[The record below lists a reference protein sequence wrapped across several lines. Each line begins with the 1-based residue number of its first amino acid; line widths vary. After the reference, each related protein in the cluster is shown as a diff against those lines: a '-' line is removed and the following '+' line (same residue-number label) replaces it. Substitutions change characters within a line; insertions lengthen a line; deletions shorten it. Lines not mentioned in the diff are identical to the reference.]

1 MTGTH
6 TAEPAQTKTS
16 RETHTSHTRTRH
28 GTHDTRDTFNYSCKF
43 HSIADAAGD
52 DQLARSAPA
61 SFGAGP
67 CVLGGEGVRFSP
79 ALIADGCG
87 SGGLLRLE
95 LIAHCLRGVLVG
107 SERRRLVVVRA
118 HLLSLLEERLVRRGR
133 EAFTVSAPAGA
144 VLVLPVR
151 LAHLVGQRPARNRMA
166 CAAAMVCVVAARR
179 TVSDESI
186 RPAHPGSWQV
196 APLRLVFASLSALP
210 AWPPPRD

>member
-1 MTGTH
+1 MTDTH

-16 RETHTSHTRTRH
+16 RDTHTQDTTRH
-28 GTHDTRDTFNYSCKF
+28 THDTRDTFTYSCKF

-61 SFGAGP
+61 SFGAGA
-67 CVLGGEGVRFSP
+67 CVLSGEGVRFSP
-79 ALIADGCG
+79 ALVTDGCG

-118 HLLSLLEERLVRRGR
+118 HLLSLREERLVRRGR
-133 EAFTVSAPAGA
+133 EALAISAPAGA

-151 LAHLVGQRPARNRMA
+151 LAHLVGQRSARNRMA
-166 CAAAMVCVVAARR
+166 GAAAMVCVVAARR